1 MWEIS
6 RHTKMTNSTKHRQ
19 ARKCLLLYVCTADV
33 TDVTDGDVNAIVIHV
48 VGDRRVQLL
57 YKQAT

>member
-33 TDVTDGDVNAIVIHV
+33 TATDGDVNAYIRS
-48 VGDRRVQLL
+48 RR
-57 YKQAT
+57 

>member
-1 MWEIS
+1 
-6 RHTKMTNSTKHRQ
+6 MTNSTKHRQ

-33 TDVTDGDVNAIVIHV
+33 TDVTDGDVNAIVIYV